1 MRTISPRV
9 LIVLTIGVLAVS
21 TAAII
26 IREITAPALS
36 IAAWR
41 LIFASLP
48 ALGLLP
54 LRGRREL
61 RRVGRN
67 GVGWALL
74 SGACLALHFI
84 SWIASL
90 QMTTVASSVVFVT
103 ISPLFVATFDAL
115 RGEPPSRLMLLA
127 IAVCIAGGALIGGAD
142 LAHGTRSLEG
152 DLLAIAGAFFVAIYF
167 ALGRRLRA
175 SLSLTT
181 YTGVVYPA
189 AALLTLLA
197 AIGARRPMLG
207 LDATTYGLLVL
218 LALVP
223 QVIGHSSLNW
233 ALGYLSAPFVA
244 IAVLGEP
251 VISTVLAALVL
262 DERPGA
268 LQALGGMVLLAGVW
282 IALRAEHASAQR
294 AKALLE
300 ATGAGSL
307 PITGYTEEAMPCM
320 RRVDER

>member
-152 DLLAIAGAFFVAIYF
+152 DLLAF

>member
-1 MRTISPRV
+1 MRTLSPRV
-9 LIVLTIGVLAVS
+9 LVVLAIGVLAVS

-26 IREITAPALS
+26 IREIAAPALS

-61 RRVGRN
+61 QRVGRN
-67 GVGWALL
+67 GTGWAIL
-74 SGACLALHFI
+74 SGTCLALHFI
-84 SWIASL
+84 AWIASL
-90 QMTTVASSVVFVT
+90 QMTSVASSVVFVT
-103 ISPLFVATFDAL
+103 ISPLFVAGIDAL

-127 IAVCIAGGALIGGAD
+127 IAVCIAGGTLIGSADFARGA
-142 LAHGTRSLEG
+142 RSLQG

-167 ALGRRLRA
+167 AIGRRLRA

-181 YTGVVYPA
+181 YTGVVYPV
-189 AALLTLLA
+189 AALLTLGA
-197 AIGARRPMLG
+197 ALGARRPMLG
-207 LDATTYGLLVL
+207 FDATTYGLLVL

-262 DERPGA
+262 NERPGA
-268 LQALGGMVLLAGVW
+268 LQAFGAVVLLAGVW
-282 IALRAEHASAQR
+282 IALRAEQR
-294 AKALLE
+294 ATHLADVHSGV
-300 ATGAGSL
+300 AAAGSL
-307 PITGYTEEAMPCM
+307 PITGYTEEAMPHV